1 MIEQTK
7 LNTTDKKEIM
17 RKIDDFLYYLE
28 DNFGIMHEAELTR
41 LGIDVAID
49 KLNNAYLTLEEE
61 VKGESANGNNDLLD
75 DLHLEQREQM

>member
-7 LNTTDKKEIM
+7 LTTTDKKEIM

-49 KLNNAYLTLEEE
+49 KLNKAYHTLDDEIR
-61 VKGESANGNNDLLD
+61 GESASGNNDLLD